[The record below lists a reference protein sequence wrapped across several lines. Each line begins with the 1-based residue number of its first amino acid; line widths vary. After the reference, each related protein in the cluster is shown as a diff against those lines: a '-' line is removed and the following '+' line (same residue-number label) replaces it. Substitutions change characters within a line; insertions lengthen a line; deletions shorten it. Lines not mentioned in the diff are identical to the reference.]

1 MSAVN
6 DSTDAP
12 QTLDVRGMRKPDKHP
27 TIFATFRALP
37 LGSSFVLI
45 NDHDPKHLHDEF
57 EAEWS
62 GGYDWEYLERELRN
76 FQIRITRRAAA
87 PSLRSLGQAAELGGE
102 PGVDGAVWRLD
113 GRERDLDVSILQVDP
128 DVTLES
134 HRGPGADVL
143 VQVLSG
149 SGRLIGES
157 SEFPLAP
164 GGLALL
170 PASAPR
176 SFAAGESGLRCLL
189 VQQRRQQLQLS

>member
-27 TIFATFRALP
+27 TIFATFKALP
-37 LGSSFVLI
+37 LGGSFVLI

-62 GGYDWEYLERELRN
+62 GGYGWEYLEREIRN
-76 FQIRITRRAAA
+76 FQIRITRRAEA
-87 PSLRSLGQAAELGGE
+87 PSLRQLGQADELGGE

-113 GRERDLDVSILQVDP
+113 GRERDLDVSILQLDP
-128 DVTLES
+128 DVRLES
-134 HRGPGADVL
+134 QRGPGADVL

-149 SGRLIGES
+149 DGRLIGETG
-157 SEFPLAP
+157 EFPLAP

-170 PASAPR
+170 PAGAAR
-176 SFAAGESGLRCLL
+176 SFASGESGLRCLL